1 MHCSNALLGLL
12 AISAAT
18 VNAQTGQTIQVT
30 VGTADGKLVY
40 SPNNIV
46 APVGTQI
53 EFSFFPKACNST
65 ND

>member
-1 MHCSNALLGLL
+1 MHCSNAFLGLL

-30 VGTADGKLVY
+30 VGADGKLAY

-53 EFSFFPKACNST
+53 EFSFFPKACHST
-65 ND
+65 NN